1 MREIKFRAVN
11 ADNELIY
18 GLPYTD
24 GTNETVYFKE
34 FSNRL
39 CWRRKKD
46 GASCNQPYK
55 NGTLMQF
62 TGMKDKNGAEIY
74 EGDIVKTESLYDDHN
89 QKGAIAIKVVKFW
102 CGSYHLCELNQDSG
116 ANLFGVLV
124 VSRAEVLGNIYENP
138 ELLAEVLKND

>member
-1 MREIKFRAVN
+1 MREILFRAINVKG
-11 ADNELIY
+11 EMIY

-24 GTNETVYFKE
+24 GTNATAYFEE

-39 CWRRKKD
+39 CWRREGD

-55 NGTLMQF
+55 NGTLMQY
-62 TGMKDKNGAEIY
+62 TGFQDINGVEIF
-74 EGDIVKTESLYDDHN
+74 EGDIVKTVSLYDDHN

-116 ANLFGVLV
+116 ANLFEVLT
-124 VSRAEVLGNIYENP
+124 VSRAEVIGNIYDNP
-138 ELLAEVLKND
+138 ELLEGKK